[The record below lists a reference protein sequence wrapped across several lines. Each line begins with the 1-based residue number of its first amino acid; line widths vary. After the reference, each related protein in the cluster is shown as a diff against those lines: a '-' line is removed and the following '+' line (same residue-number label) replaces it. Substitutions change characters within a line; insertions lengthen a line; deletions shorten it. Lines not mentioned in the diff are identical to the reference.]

1 MVFVDAVNTSQFVT
15 VVVAVYVHTAAILT
29 EDDQRIVL
37 VADEQFLL
45 VLVVV
50 DGTYLVVESDVPVIQ
65 VFAYN
70 GVLQYLEFLQSA
82 SAGSFPDNAL
92 CHGCIGMYGVAEVPW
107 VARVVVEVF
116 HLVSLAVVIAESSVV
131 HTYPYGTVFLPDDG
145 SRDVELW
152 YEDIL
157 GKVLDVARFL
167 VQS

>member
-1 MVFVDAVNTSQFVT
+1 
-15 VVVAVYVHTAAILT
+15 
-29 EDDQRIVL
+29 
-37 VADEQFLL
+37 
-45 VLVVV
+45 
-50 DGTYLVVESDVPVIQ
+50 
-65 VFAYN
+65 
-70 GVLQYLEFLQSA
+70 
-82 SAGSFPDNAL
+82 
-92 CHGCIGMYGVAEVPW
+92 MYGVAEVPW

-167 VQS
+167 V